1 VLQIENLSKTYRRTT
16 AVADLTVTFPP
27 TGLHL
32 IQGDN
37 GAGKTTLLKCIAGL
51 ERYQGSIKWGDEPAA
66 GYVSTA
72 FDDSPAHSA
81 LSGLQNL
88 SAILD
93 RPVADLRTDPS
104 TFEFL
109 TKDRLAKRTRS
120 YSFGQ
125 RKKLALTAAFLQ
137 NRPCVLL
144 DEPTAGL
151 DGRGREV
158 LTKLLASYAFT
169 HCVIVSDHDPGFY
182 SAPSSSTY
190 IMSAA
195 GLTKMPADEISPSV
209 KADQL

>member
-1 VLQIENLSKTYRRTT
+1 VLHIDNLSKTYRRTT
-16 AVADLTVTFPP
+16 VLENLSVAFPT

-37 GAGKTTLLKCIAGL
+37 GAGKTTLLKCISGL
-51 ERYQGSIKWGDEPAA
+51 ESYQGSISWGDEPAA

-93 RPVADLRTDPS
+93 RTVADLRADPS

-109 TKDRLAKRTRS
+109 RKDRLVKRTRS
-120 YSFGQ
+120 YSYGE
-125 RKKLALTAAFLQ
+125 RKKLALTAAFMQ
-137 NRPCVLL
+137 NKPCVLL

-151 DGRGREV
+151 DARGREV
-158 LTKLLASYAFT
+158 LTKKLAIHALT
-169 HCVIVSDHDPGFY
+169 HCVIASDHDPVFY
-182 SAPSSSTY
+182 AALASGTY
-190 IMSAA
+190 SMGSE
-195 GLTKMPADEISPSV
+195 GLSKRPQDLFSPNV
-209 KADQL
+209 GADQR

>member
-16 AVADLTVTFPP
+16 TVANLTVAFPP
-27 TGLHL
+27 TGLHR

-51 ERYQGSIKWGDEPAA
+51 ENYQGSIRWGEGPAA
-66 GYVSTA
+66 GHVSSA

-93 RPVADLRTDPS
+93 RPVADLRADPS
-104 TFEFL
+104 VFEFL
-109 TKDRLAKRTRS
+109 TEDRLAKKTRS

-137 NRPCVLL
+137 DRSCVLL

-151 DGRGREV
+151 DARGREV
-158 LTKLLASYAFT
+158 LATRLAIHALT
-169 HCVIVSDHDPGFY
+169 HCVIVSDHDPVFY
-182 SAPSSSTY
+182 AALASSSY
-190 IMSAA
+190 LMSAA
-195 GLTKMPADEISPSV
+195 GLTKMPAAEISPSV
-209 KADQL
+209 KAD

>member
-1 VLQIENLSKTYRRTT
+1 MLHIENLSKTYRRTT
-16 AVADLTVTFPP
+16 ALENLTVAFPG

-37 GAGKTTLLKCIAGL
+37 GAGKTTLLKCISGL
-51 ERYQGSIKWGDEPAA
+51 ERYQGSIKWGDQPAA

-93 RPVADLRTDPS
+93 RPVADLRADPS
-104 TFEFL
+104 VFEFL
-109 TKDRLAKRTRS
+109 KKDRLEKRTRS
-120 YSFGQ
+120 YSYGE

-151 DGRGREV
+151 DARGREV
-158 LTKLLASYAFT
+158 LAKRLAVHAST
-169 HCVIVSDHDPGFY
+169 HCVIVSDHDPVFY
-182 SAPSSSTY
+182 AGLSSSTY
-190 IMSAA
+190 SMGAD
-195 GLTKMPADEISPSV
+195 GLTKMPATEISPSV
-209 KADQL
+209 KADHR

>member
-1 VLQIENLSKTYRRTT
+1 MLQIENLSKTYRRTT
-16 AVADLTVTFPP
+16 AVANLTVAFPP

-51 ERYQGSIKWGDEPAA
+51 EKSQGSIRWCGEPTA
-66 GYVSTA
+66 GHVSTA

-93 RPVADLRTDPS
+93 RPVADLRADPS

-109 TKDRLAKRTRS
+109 TKDRLAQKTRS

-125 RKKLALTAAFLQ
+125 RKKLALTAAFLH

-151 DGRGREV
+151 DSRGREV
-158 LTKLLASYAFT
+158 LTKRLASYALT

-182 SAPSSSTY
+182 AGLASGVYS
-190 IMSAA
+190 MSAA
-195 GLTKMPADEISPSV
+195 GLTKMPADEISPNV
-209 KADQL
+209 KAGQR